1 MPEQLSVSIRPCCS
15 HAEFSRCVELQRE
28 VWRFADLEIVAPD
41 LFVVFTRTGG
51 QVFGAWHGEETPGGQ
66 MIGFSLAGPAIRE
79 RKPYLHSHMV
89 AVLPAWQNHGVG
101 RLLKLA
107 QREEALGRGINL
119 IEWTFDPL
127 EVRNAYFN
135 IARLGVIVRRY
146 EPDFYGITT
155 SPLHRGLPTDRL
167 VAEWWLDSLRVK
179 QILAGEHSEHAS
191 ERRTIRCPVPT
202 IETAAQT
209 QNKLRKEFQ
218 AALAEGFIVTGF
230 ESTAVEGTYLLEK
243 GALFSAV

>member
-1 MPEQLSVSIRPCCS
+1 MPEQPSVSIRPCRS

-28 VWRFADLEIVAPD
+28 VWQFADLEIVAPD

-51 QVFGAWHGEETPGGQ
+51 QVFGAWRDDQ
-66 MIGFSLAGPAIRE
+66 MIGFSLAAPAIRE
-79 RKPYLHSHMV
+79 GKAYLHSHMV
-89 AVLPAWQNHGVG
+89 AVLPEWQNRGVG

-107 QREEALGRGINL
+107 QREEALSRGINL

-135 IARLGVIVRRY
+135 IAKLGVIVRRY

-167 VAEWWLDSLRVK
+167 VAEWWLDSPRVK
-179 QILAGEHSEHAS
+179 QTLAGEVPQAVGERHS
-191 ERRTIRCPVPT
+191 IRCAVA
-202 IETAAQT
+202 ISETAAQV
-209 QNKLRKEFQ
+209 QRELRREFQ
-218 AALAEGFIVTGF
+218 AALAERFVVTGF
-230 ESTAVEGTYLLEK
+230 ERGKESGSYLLEK
-243 GALFSAV
+243 VSGL